1 MFIKKEKKIDII
13 EDICSIENL
22 FKEKKNIISNNNSID
37 WIYQKIFVLFD
48 WIYEC
53 QTIQITLSINDNL
66 ASRRIWL
73 IWSDDAC

>member
-13 EDICSIENL
+13 EDICLIENP
-22 FKEKKNIISNNNSID
+22 FKEKKNIISNINSID

-66 ASRRIWL
+66 ASRPIWL